1 MKVSEVNAGKH
12 HNVSLTTLFACHMGR
27 LKTTKIGECH
37 EFFGSYSCVAC
48 ATTVV
53 LCRKYKLISYI

>member
-12 HNVSLTTLFACHMGR
+12 HNMSLTTLFAYHMGR

-37 EFFGSYSCVAC
+37 EFFGNYSCVAC
-48 ATTVV
+48 D
-53 LCRKYKLISYI
+53 